1 MKKPEDHHPGQWQPQ
16 EHHPLFALYGSL
28 RTGMENRFRIEG
40 ATETLA
46 ITEIAGFTMY
56 VRADY
61 PYVVA
66 SGNPNDRIVIELVR
80 ITDPAVIRRMCAFEA
95 SEGYQ
100 PALVQVGEF
109 EAWLFLFSNPGAD
122 PVVHGG
128 DWVRHLK
135 P

>member
-1 MKKPEDHHPGQWQPQ
+1 
-16 EHHPLFALYGSL
+16 
-28 RTGMENRFRIEG
+28 MENRFRIDG
-40 ATETLA
+40 ATETLVQ
-46 ITEIAGFTMY
+46 TEISGFKMFA
-56 VRADY
+56 RGEY

-66 SGNPNDRIVIELVR
+66 SGNPKDRIVIELVR
-80 ITDPAVIRRMCAFEA
+80 ITDPGVIRKMCAFEA

-100 PALVQVGEF
+100 PALVQVGQY
-109 EAWLFLFSNPGAD
+109 EAWLFIFSNPGSD